1 MDVKPVVNQPC
12 RCFPP
17 KNFHGKIA
25 LTPSGQRDSNRHPVD
40 RHRCQMW
47 IYRENFYVRP
57 KKKRNSSVN
66 LTYVVKIFYSLLLLL
81 LILLFAFLHRLFSPG
96 TPANPRPSRL
106 DITRVNPRRKQLM
119 NKRGARPRTID
130 TSAKLFASQNC
141 LLIRRENDRL

>member
-1 MDVKPVVNQPC
+1 MFSSEK
-12 RCFPP
+12 FP
-17 KNFHGKIA
+17 
-25 LTPSGQRDSNRHPVD
+25 
-40 RHRCQMW
+40 
-47 IYRENFYVRP
+47 RENRLNAERAARFQPSLSGSAPLPDVDLSGKLLRAS

-66 LTYVVKIFYSLLLLL
+66 LTYVVKIFHSLLLLLL

>member
-1 MDVKPVVNQPC
+1 MFSSEK
-12 RCFPP
+12 FP
-17 KNFHGKIA
+17 
-25 LTPSGQRDSNRHPVD
+25 
-40 RHRCQMW
+40 
-47 IYRENFYVRP
+47 RENRLNAERAARFQPSLGGSAPLLDVDLSGKLLRAS